1 MEDKIFIEKDLK
13 RTIIMLVCTVGLIF
27 LGMVFRVID
36 IPLPNLPSFVQLQ
49 LSALPSLIGAIAYGP
64 FVGAFIVVAK
74 EFFYFWLSGCT
85 LYSLVEPLVLDFV
98 FTVVASVIYHEI
110 RGGVIK
116 KKNRN
121 GDVHKKIVTRRKRIM
136 IAGSVATVFV
146 LVIGVL
152 FITYGSLPLLIGKTD
167 LTEQTVLFEYSKA
180 FSGIDSILKGV
191 LMINAPVLIL
201 EYMISTV
208 LTALVYKPLS
218 SFMHGRN
225 VS

>member
-13 RTIIMLVCTVGLIF
+13 RTIIMLVCSAGLIF
-27 LGMVFRVID
+27 LGVVFRVLN

-74 EFFYFWLSGCT
+74 EFFYFWLSGCS
-85 LYSLVEPLVLDFV
+85 LYSLIEPLVLDFV

-121 GDVHKKIVTRRKRIM
+121 GEVHKKIVTRKKRIM
-136 IAGSVATVFV
+136 IAGSVATVFA

-152 FITYGSLPLLIGKTD
+152 CITYGSLPLLIAKTD
-167 LTEQTVLFEYSKA
+167 LTEQSVLFEYSKA
-180 FSGIDSILKGV
+180 FSGINSIQKGV
-191 LMINAPVLIL
+191 LMVNTPVLLL
-201 EYMISTV
+201 EYVISTV
-208 LTALVYKPLS
+208 LTAFVYKPLS
-218 SFMHGRN
+218 SFMHGRH

>member
-1 MEDKIFIEKDLK
+1 MEDKIFVDKSLK
-13 RTIIMLVCTVGLIF
+13 RTIIMLTCTVGLIF
-27 LGMVFRVID
+27 LGVVFRVID
-36 IPLPNLPSFVQLQ
+36 IPFPNLPSFVQFQ

-64 FVGAFIVVAK
+64 FIGVFIVVAK

-98 FTVVASVIYHEI
+98 FTVVASVIYHKI

-121 GDVHKKIVTRRKRIM
+121 GEVHKKIVTRRKKIM
-136 IAGSVATVFV
+136 IAGSVATVFA
-146 LVIGVL
+146 LVVGVIL
-152 FITYGSLPLLIGKTD
+152 INYGVLPLLIDKTE
-167 LTEQTVLFEYSKA
+167 LTEQTALFEYSKA
-180 FSGIDSILKGV
+180 IAGIDSIQKGV
-191 LMINAPVLIL
+191 LTVNAPVLL
-201 EYMISTV
+201 AEYFISTV

-218 SFMHGRN
+218 SFMHGRH